1 MHITHRDLPEYPE
14 FEVVERKGWGHPD
27 SLSDGLAEE
36 LSRAYSVY
44 TRERF
49 GAVLHH
55 NFDKVGL
62 LGGGSEVAFGR
73 AKITSPIR
81 VLVNGRVS
89 SSFAGAEIPI
99 EDLVVETARRF
110 LGERLANIDP
120 ETDLV
125 FLWNLST
132 GSSPGHM
139 TASAEGDGSRHHWFA
154 PRSLADL
161 RELTHLTCNDTSL
174 GSAYAPHSPL
184 ERFLLSIED
193 HLREKTGPWLG
204 GDIKM
209 LAVRE
214 GTAVQLTMC
223 IPQIA
228 SEVADLEGYV
238 ANLALARAQVQEL
251 AGRIMPEYTLTLATN
266 TRDDLSRPELY
277 LTATGSSIES
287 GDEGLV
293 GRGNRINGL
302 IATGRP
308 YSMEGVCGKNPVY
321 HTGKLYYI
329 CAQRIA
335 ERLTDAS
342 GGPVHV
348 WVVGQSGRDLK
359 DPWRVEVS
367 HLKPLSQ
374 ETIEKEVA
382 AVMDDVTSVTD
393 DLLAGTVRL
402 Y

>member
-1 MHITHRDLPEYPE
+1 MPEYPD
-14 FEVVERKGWGHPD
+14 FEVVERKGWNHPD

-36 LSRAYSVY
+36 LSRAYSRY
-44 TRERF
+44 TRENF

-62 LGGGSEVAFGR
+62 LGGGSEVAFGSGR
-73 AKITSPIR
+73 ITSPIR

-89 SSFAGAEIPI
+89 GSFGGAEIPI
-99 EDLVVETARRF
+99 EDLVVSATRRF
-110 LGERLANIDP
+110 LGERLANINP

-125 FLWNLST
+125 FQWNLST

-139 TASAEGDGSRHHWFA
+139 TASAADEGSRHHWFA

-161 RELTHLTCNDTSL
+161 RELTQLVCNDTSL
-174 GSAYAPHSPL
+174 GCAYAPHSPL
-184 ERFLLSIED
+184 EQFLLAVEE
-193 HLREKTGPWLG
+193 HLRETTGPWLG

-209 LAVRE
+209 LGVRD
-214 GTAVQLTMC
+214 GTDVQLTMC
-223 IPQIA
+223 VPQIA
-228 SEVADLEGYV
+228 SEVPDLQAYI
-238 ANLALARAQVQEL
+238 ANIELARSRVQEL
-251 AGRIMPEYTLTLATN
+251 AERMMPEYTLTLNTN
-266 TRDDLSRPELY
+266 TRDDLQRPELY

-302 IATGRP
+302 IATERP

-335 ERLTDAS
+335 ERLADVS

-348 WVVGQSGRDLK
+348 WVVGQSGRDLT

-367 HLKPLSQ
+367 HFKPIA
-374 ETIEKEVA
+374 EDAIEEAVSLVMKDVA
-382 AVMDDVTSVTD
+382 SITD
-393 DLLAGTVRL
+393 DLLLGNVRL